1 MSTDTVKVYDAEQ
14 MVVGRLGSKVAKAA
28 LLGDNIV
35 IVNVEK
41 AIITGDPRTLIAAW
55 KEKFNIR
62 TSYNPS
68 RGPFHDRRPDKMVR
82 RMIRGML
89 PWPTPR
95 GKAAFK
101 RIKVYIGTP
110 ERYAESEKIVLEK
123 SRYRSM
129 TQKHIVV
136 QELSHELGWRH
147 PEVA

>member
-1 MSTDTVKVYDAEQ
+1 
-14 MVVGRLGSKVAKAA
+14 
-28 LLGDNIV
+28 
-35 IVNVEK
+35 
-41 AIITGDPRTLIAAW
+41 
-55 KEKFNIR
+55 
-62 TSYNPS
+62 
-68 RGPFHDRRPDKMVR
+68 
-82 RMIRGML
+82 ML
-89 PWPTPR
+89 PLPTPR

-136 QELSHELGWRH
+136 LELSHELGWRH